1 MKQNR
6 LETILLELQL
16 IISTDEYR
24 VHGNH
29 PMEGYSEAKQTKSV
43 ADDHMMQE
51 HRNNHTLKHTQC
63 FHCGSALEYHSPN
76 GVSHP

>member
-51 HRNNHTLKHTQC
+51 QTQKQPHTQTHSV
-63 FHCGSALEYHSPN
+63 FPLRLSAGISFP
-76 GVSHP
+76 